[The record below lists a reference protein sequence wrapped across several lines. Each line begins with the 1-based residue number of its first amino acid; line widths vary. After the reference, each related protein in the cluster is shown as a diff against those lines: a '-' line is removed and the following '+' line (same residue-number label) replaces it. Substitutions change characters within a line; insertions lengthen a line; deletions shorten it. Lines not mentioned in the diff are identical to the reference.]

1 MRGYVFYIPQ
11 ATVYIYITFTALQ
24 LYLLT
29 PSVFYVIIGIMMRK
43 GGDTNELWFKYC
55 TQL

>member
-43 GGDTNELWFKYC
+43 GGDTNELWA
-55 TQL
+55 